1 MKTLFFI
8 LSILNVTYFM
18 WQFKTGAFQTEN
30 TQPALPTWAIQ
41 EPILLVS
48 EAPKPKPLETIEPAE
63 ITPAPLIAELP
74 APASCFEIG
83 PITESTELQNGL
95 NRIDKNTIKL
105 IHKDKSSAER
115 YIVFYPG
122 SNNPKDHQ
130 AILQMLKAHGIND
143 FFTRRN
149 SPEEVQI
156 SLGVFSTEIRAK
168 SMLKQMQAKGIN
180 AQIESDYKLKAQ
192 VYLQIKEAHQP
203 FDQLNAIQKRYTQA
217 STNTI
222 ECW

>member
-8 LSILNVTYFM
+8 LSIINVTYFM

-48 EAPKPKPLETIEPAE
+48 EAPKPKPIETAA
-63 ITPAPLIAELP
+63 ITPAPPIAELP
-74 APASCFEIG
+74 VPASCFEIG

-95 NRIDKNTIKL
+95 NRIYKNTIKI
-105 IHKDKSSAER
+105 IHKDKSPAER

-130 AILQMLKAHGIND
+130 AIIQMLKDHGITD
-143 FFTRRN
+143 FFTRRI

-156 SLGVFSTEIRAK
+156 SLGVFSTEVRAQ
-168 SMLKQMQAKGIN
+168 SMLKQMQGKGIN
-180 AQIESDYKLKAQ
+180 AQIKPDYKLKLQ
-192 VYLQIKEAHQP
+192 IYLQIKEAHQP
-203 FDQLNAIQKRYTQA
+203 FEQLNAIQKRYTQA
-217 STNTI
+217 STRSI